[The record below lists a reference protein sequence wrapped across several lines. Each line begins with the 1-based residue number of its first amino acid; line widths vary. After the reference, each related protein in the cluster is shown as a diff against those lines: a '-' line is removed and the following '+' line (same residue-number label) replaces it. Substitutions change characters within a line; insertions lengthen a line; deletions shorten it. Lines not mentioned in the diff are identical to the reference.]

1 MLISRKP
8 EHEQILQGSM
18 WINSSFG
25 VQTTGWLLWLS
36 WTTSCGQSACGCR
49 AILLFYLLWLVSTGE
64 NDLSPSHKHSPSTR
78 CLKSWSISEKLIKWI
93 CWVCFPYP
101 SKSCYSACKW
111 QNQQERGLE
120 TRHVCSFA
128 GSSWAVYREMHLF
141 ISSKPPSSST

>member
-1 MLISRKP
+1 MKCSYL
-8 EHEQILQGSM
+8 EA
-18 WINSSFG
+18 
-25 VQTTGWLLWLS
+25 LS
-36 WTTSCGQSACGCR
+36 TSKSCR
-49 AILLFYLLWLVSTGE
+49 APCGLTPPLVSKQQDDYCGYLELLAVDKVYVDAELFYLLWLVSTGE
-64 NDLSPSHKHSPSTR
+64 NDLSPSHKHSSSTR

-101 SKSCYSACKW
+101 SKSCCSACKW